1 MNTVDYL
8 AFPAI
13 VSNQRKNNTLKIKW
27 DNYHYQCHMSRVRN
41 AKSEI
46 DNKPPWIPLHHCIQM
61 KKIQMEKERLAVI
74 ERANQLLLGKISQIM
89 RGPGAVDNWNTCYL
103 WSLSR
108 RKCNK
113 DIVRITT
120 ENQKIYKRIEESKP
134 SYDHK
139 KWEDEW
145 KDRRMR

>member
-1 MNTVDYL
+1 MGQLPLPMPHVT
-8 AFPAI
+8 
-13 VSNQRKNNTLKIKW
+13 SEKW
-27 DNYHYQCHMSRVRN
+27 IRQWGQEPRFVGITCIAYGNEKN